1 MIRVALRLGIAY
13 WAIVFTI
20 GFALGIIRTL
30 IVAPRIGAISA
41 VLLELPLIVTSSW
54 LIARRLLKHRDL
66 SREQCAIMGSVAL
79 VLTLFSEAMLAAL
92 LTGTPIGSWA
102 RSLREMPGILGLA
115 GQIVFAALPAM
126 MVRR

>member
-92 LTGTPIGSWA
+92 LTSTPIGAWA

>member
-1 MIRVALRLGIAY
+1 VIRVALRLGIAY